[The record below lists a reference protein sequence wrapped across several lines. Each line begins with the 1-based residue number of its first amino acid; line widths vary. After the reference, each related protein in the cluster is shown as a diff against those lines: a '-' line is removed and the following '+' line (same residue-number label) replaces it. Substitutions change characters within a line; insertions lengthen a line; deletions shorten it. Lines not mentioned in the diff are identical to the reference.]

1 MNAGARPA
9 GDGAGSGDRPTLYL
23 IDGHAQFFRAYHAIR
38 TPMTS
43 PVTGEPTNATFGFVG
58 VLLKILREKKPDYLA
73 VAIDAAG
80 DRGTF
85 RSRIYEAYK
94 AHREEPPESLGPQIE
109 RCVGLLRA
117 IGAPVLAAAE
127 VEADDTIATVV
138 RRLEHGR
145 DARATGEGEHG
156 RDARAT
162 GEGEHGRDARATGE
176 GEHGR
181 DARATGFGLARLSE
195 PWSHGRDA
203 RGTVV
208 RIVSKDKD
216 LMQLLEPGRVEM
228 YDPYKD
234 EVVTAETLRAET
246 GLAPGQVVDMLALVG
261 DPVDN
266 VPGVPGIGPKTAA
279 ELIARFGSLDALL
292 ERGSEIKGKRGE
304 SIRAASETVALSRSL
319 VRLRDDVPID
329 FDLESAR
336 VDRLDLAALEPI
348 LRELGFNRHRDDLL
362 KLISARG
369 GETVARA
376 SRPGAG
382 AGVEVGDSHGRDA
395 RATGDMQHGRDARA
409 TGDARA
415 TESAEPA
422 PADSLFAMV
431 GAPVLSREPNPE
443 YRTITT
449 REQLLRLIAEL
460 RGAAMIAVDT
470 ETTGLD
476 PMRCRLVGLC
486 LATKPGAG
494 VYIPVRSPDS
504 ASHLDEHTVLDAL
517 RPILEDPAIPKTGHN
532 LKYDVNVLRNVGVE
546 LRGVAFDTMIA
557 SFLIDSS
564 RSSHG
569 MDALALALLG
579 HSCVPIRD
587 LIGSG
592 KHQRTFDT
600 VPIDAATQYAAED
613 ADISLRLYEKMA
625 PQIKAM
631 GFTRL
636 FHDVEL
642 PLVEVL
648 AEMEFNGVLVDA
660 AELDRQS
667 ARLNARL
674 TELRSDIDAAA
685 PRPFNPDSPKQLAAI
700 LFNPPDDP
708 VEPGLGLGSVK
719 KTRTGRS
726 TDVEVL
732 ERLAAD
738 ASVDSPLP
746 GLILEH
752 RQLAKLIGTYLVAL
766 KDAINPR
773 TGRVHASF
781 HQTGAATGRLSSSD
795 PNLQNIPI
803 RTEIGREIRRAFRA
817 PAGRMLITADYS
829 QIELRLLAHLSK
841 DEALSRAFHAGEDIH
856 RAVAAEIHGVP
867 LERVTKEQRS
877 GAKMVN
883 FGIVYGVTAFGLA
896 RRLGVSNDEAATI
909 IDDYKK
915 RFPGITLF
923 LAECVEHAKRHG
935 YVETA
940 LGRRRAVPQVH
951 ARNPNERAL
960 GERIAINSVVQG
972 SAADLIKIAM
982 VDLHRRLSPSASAWR
997 VSSGQSGAPEIPG
1010 VLMLLQIH
1018 DELVFEAPADVAEEA
1033 RRLIAGRME
1042 SAMRLDVPLVV
1053 DSAVSETWFEGK

>member
-1 MNAGARPA
+1 MNAGAKPA
-9 GDGAGSGDRPTLYL
+9 GDSAGSGDRPTLYL

-58 VLLKILREKKPDYLA
+58 VLLKILREKKPDYLV

-85 RSRIYEAYK
+85 RSQIYEEYK
-94 AHREEPPESLGPQIE
+94 AHRVEPPESLGPQIE
-109 RCVGLLRA
+109 RCVSLLRA
-117 IGAPVLAAAE
+117 IGAPVLAVPE

-138 RRLEHGR
+138 RRLEVGR
-145 DARATGEGEHG
+145 DASAT
-156 RDARAT
+156 
-162 GEGEHGRDARATGE
+162 
-176 GEHGR
+176 
-181 DARATGFGLARLSE
+181 
-195 PWSHGRDA
+195 
-203 RGTVV
+203 VI

-234 EVVTAETLRAET
+234 EVVTAETLREET

-279 ELIARFGSLDALL
+279 QLIAQFGSLDALL
-292 ERGSEIKGKRGE
+292 ERGTEIKGKRGE
-304 SIRAASETVALSRSL
+304 SIRAAGEILALSKSL

-329 FDLESAR
+329 IDLESAR
-336 VDRLDLAALEPI
+336 VDRLDLAAIEPI

-362 KLISARG
+362 KLIAARG
-369 GETVARA
+369 GPALRA
-376 SRPGAG
+376 ERVEKDSRRAAIPPHPGPPPG
-382 AGVEVGDSHGRDA
+382 GEGVGEAQVRDA
-395 RATGDMQHGRDARA
+395 RATGGA
-409 TGDARA
+409 
-415 TESAEPA
+415 SAAGSVEPA

-431 GAPVLSREPNPE
+431 GVPALTREPNPN
-443 YRTITT
+443 YRAITT
-449 REQLLRLIAEL
+449 RGQLDELIAVL

-494 VYIPVRSPDS
+494 VYIPVRSPEP
-504 ASHLDEHTVLDAL
+504 ASHLDDRDVLGAL

-532 LKYDVNVLRNVGVE
+532 LKYDINVLRNAGVE
-546 LRGVAFDTMIA
+546 LRGVGFDTMIA
-557 SFLIDSS
+557 SFLVDSS

-579 HSCVPIRD
+579 HSCIPIRD

-613 ADISLRLYEKMA
+613 ADVSLRLYEKMA
-625 PQIKAM
+625 PQVKAM

-648 AEMEFNGVLVDA
+648 AGMEFNGVLVDA

-674 TELRSDIDAAA
+674 AELRGEIDAAA
-685 PRPFNPDSPKQLAAI
+685 PRPFNPDSPKQLATI

-708 VEPGLGLGSVK
+708 AEPGLGLGSVK

-738 ASVDSPLP
+738 DSVVSPLP

-766 KDAINPR
+766 RDAINPR

-803 RTEIGREIRRAFRA
+803 RTEIGRDIRRAFRA
-817 PAGRMLITADYS
+817 PSGRMLITADYS

-867 LERVTKEQRS
+867 LERVTKAQRS

-935 YVETA
+935 YVETV

-982 VDLHRRLSPSASAWR
+982 VDLHRRLSPRASAWR
-997 VSSGQSGAPEIPG
+997 AASGQDEAPDIPG

-1033 RRLIAGRME
+1033 RRLIVGRME

-1053 DSAVSETWFEGK
+1053 DSAASETWFEGK